1 MINIF
6 VLSKLLGE
14 NYEKLVKSK
23 KGKTFLKEYVNT
35 IKNNRF
41 LKESIMFYSLIK
53 ENDLIDNDDTCEEFV
68 DGVSKVFSNIPKSE
82 KIDAYN
88 KIEDLVRDIVGDDIV
103 STMQKDCCNDMC
115 NDDMDVKV
123 FIISNCN
130 DDCVDDVLRLSEAKK
145 DIVKFLKNKK
155 KGELDNKSD
164 YNNIVESMVSK
175 FNQKYTEKLSESEKK
190 LLKKALSCK
199 TESDRED
206 IIKEIREDCSNKVN
220 SLLKEHGSEDIEFK
234 EKLLEVKEKI
244 LFMESKD
251 YYTTIGDL
259 INILEVVSNL

>member
-1 MINIF
+1 M
-6 VLSKLLGE
+6 
-14 NYEKLVKSK
+14 
-23 KGKTFLKEYVNT
+23 
-35 IKNNRF
+35 
-41 LKESIMFYSLIK
+41 
-53 ENDLIDNDDTCEEFV
+53 
-68 DGVSKVFSNIPKSE
+68 
-82 KIDAYN
+82 DAYN

-175 FNQKYTEKLSESEKK
+175 FNQKYTEKLSESENK

-220 SLLKEHGSEDIEFK
+220 SLLKEHGSEDVEFK